1 MNLLL
6 ATSNLNMK
14 ALLASGVFFALVIS
28 LVARNQTNAVS
39 SAPTTGVSDKPEQHY
54 PVSAIVSSNAVTFPV
69 LLSNTSEPLMTNA
82 LFHSTFGRKVIFGED
97 LSIQAFDV
105 DHLHPSV
112 LAQLN
117 LDPDKL
123 KADQQALDERYQQ
136 WTAAFRQQ
144 LQKYLASES
153 TPTTGNSSGISNGAS
168 TNSAATNTPPHR
180 IHYRYYRSSA
190 GKHTAKAVRTN

>member
-1 MNLLL
+1 MNLPC

-28 LVARNQTNAVS
+28 LAARNQNAVS
-39 SAPTTGVSDKPEQHY
+39 STPMTNGPAKPALLY
-54 PVSAIVSSNAVTFPV
+54 PVTAIVSSNTVTFPV

-82 LFHSTFGRKVIFGED
+82 VFHSTFGRKVIFGED

-105 DHLHPSV
+105 DRLHSSV

-123 KADQQALDERYQQ
+123 KADQQALDQRYQQ
-136 WTAAFRQQ
+136 WSTAFHQQ

-153 TPTTGNSSGISNGAS
+153 TSSAGNSSSIGDGTS
-168 TNSAATNTPPHR
+168 TNSAATNTPPHH

-190 GKHTAKAVRTN
+190 GKHTAKAAHTN